1 MKVVI
6 FNMVKVRED
15 MTGWNMWEHGV
26 PDSRL
31 TVIKQTEDYVNP
43 NGKRL
48 AKWLCI
54 CNCQEH
60 NKIEATGSN
69 LKSGRTKSCGCF
81 AREEAIKRNKKY
93 NKYDLSSDYGIGWTS
108 NTNEKFYFDLEDY
121 DKIQDYCWSEHIDNK

>member
-1 MKVVI
+1 
-6 FNMVKVRED
+6 MVKVRED

-81 AREEAIKRNKKY
+81 AREEAI
-93 NKYDLSSDYGIGWTS
+93 IGQ
-108 NTNEKFYFDLEDY
+108 L
-121 DKIQDYCWSEHIDNK
+121 QRRPG